1 MSKLQEFQR
10 IRAHLKNKLELI
22 DWQLNEVLKNHELKN
37 SKDMIELQIER
48 LKLLDKL
55 RYLRPSDS
63 EDISYRRN
71 VLDDFP
77 YWASEH
83 IPENLHLL
91 FHATTLANAE
101 RILNSG
107 RITSGKDRWT
117 VRTSGDNAG
126 EISIS
131 TKNSSFISL
140 AGHMDLVAQEYHLPA
155 GCLFVL
161 QVNDTTYQ
169 EAKKNFHVQNIQ
181 LKKNPEQLYAI
192 ITTPENID
200 RVKWWMQKNN
210 FLPEKVYDFKGFQD
224 KIEEDNLFFS
234 FVNYTHQKQ

>member
-224 KIEEDNLFFS
+224 KIEEDNLLFS